1 MVFSLNMML
10 GLIGFLKGINHT
22 YQIYSEE
29 QQNTVI
35 LSNHNPF
42 GTECVKSSILNT
54 ENTAHTEK

>member
-1 MVFSLNMML
+1 MML

-35 LSNHNPF
+35 LSNHNPS